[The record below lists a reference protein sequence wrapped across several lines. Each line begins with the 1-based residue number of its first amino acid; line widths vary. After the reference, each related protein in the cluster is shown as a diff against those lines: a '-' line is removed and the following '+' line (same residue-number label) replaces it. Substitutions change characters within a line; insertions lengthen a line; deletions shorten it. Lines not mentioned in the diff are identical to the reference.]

1 MSNKVDNI
9 ANEGNQ
15 LGVFKTPFDSNRAI
29 FEDAIKEALKKI
41 DMKLDKYT
49 DQFPD
54 DHTEN
59 KIYLPRKAYRDD
71 LKPGA
76 NVGWTTGFW
85 TGMLWLAYEV
95 TGDEKY
101 RKVAEV
107 HVDSFGERMEKKIGI
122 DTHDLGFLYTLS
134 CVSAYKLTGSEK
146 AKEIALKAADHLM
159 TRYFE
164 KAGIIQAWGNLND
177 PNQRGRIIIDCLMNL
192 PLLYWATEVTGDEK
206 YKDAAHNHALKTLA
220 HIVREDAT
228 THHTFYFDTE
238 TGEPRFGKTHQG
250 YSDESCWARGQAWGV
265 YGFPLSYKFTKDGKI
280 LDGSLK
286 VTNYFLNQS
295 PEDLVAYWDL
305 SFSDGSGEVRDSSA
319 SSIAVCGLFE
329 LAKSVQ
335 NDETNKYYE
344 NAALK
349 ILQSLYENYSSKNE
363 EQAEGLLLEGV
374 YNRNTNSGVHEANLW
389 GDYFYFEALVRATR
403 DWKLYW

>member
-1 MSNKVDNI
+1 MS
-9 ANEGNQ
+9 
-15 LGVFKTPFDSNRAI
+15 TI
-29 FEDAIKEALKKI
+29 FEEAIHSVLKKI

-49 DQFPD
+49 NQFPD
-54 DHTEN
+54 DHTAN
-59 KIYLPRKAYRDD
+59 NVYQPRKVYRED
-71 LKPGA
+71 LKAGA

-101 RKVAEV
+101 RKVAEI

-134 CVSAYKLTGSEK
+134 CVSAYKITGNEK
-146 AKEIALKAADHLM
+146 AKGIALKAADHLM
-159 TRYFE
+159 TRFFE
-164 KAGIIQAWGNLND
+164 KAGIIQAWGDLND

-192 PLLYWATEVTGDEK
+192 PLLYWASEVTGDDK
-206 YKDAAHNHALKTLA
+206 YKDAAHRHALKSLD
-220 HIVREDAT
+220 HIVRENAT
-228 THHTFYFDTE
+228 THHTYYFDTE
-238 TGEPRFGKTHQG
+238 TGNPRFGKTHQG

-265 YGFPLSYKFTKDGKI
+265 YGFPLSFNYTNDEKI
-280 LDGSLK
+280 LNGSLK
-286 VTNYFLNQS
+286 VTNYFLGQC

-305 SFSDGSGEVRDSSA
+305 CFSDGSGEVRDSSA

-335 NDETNKYYE
+335 NDETKTYYE
-344 NAALK
+344 NAAFK
-349 ILQSLYENYSSKNE
+349 ILQSLYENYSSRNE
-363 EQAEGLLLEGV
+363 EQADGLLLQGV
-374 YNRNTNSGVHEANLW
+374 YNRNTDSGVNEANLW